1 MCLTSKRYNSREKRN
16 IAMKP
21 LIAKKDMTVYKILKK
36 FNLRSPYKNFR
47 YEKGFHYYED
57 KKLVPRIGINIGYYF
72 TVNEGLH
79 CFKDKIKAI
88 NYMDVWLNDC
98 EIHEMIIPKD
108 SKYFI
113 GSNGDI
119 ATDNL
124 IFPL

>member
-1 MCLTSKRYNSREKRN
+1 MCLTSKRYNTEKERN

-21 LIAKKDMTVYKILKK
+21 LIAKKDFKVYKILQE
-36 FNLRSPYKNFR
+36 FTLRSPYKNFK

-57 KKLVPRIGINIGYYF
+57 KKLVPRIGINMGYYF
-72 TVNEGLH
+72 VVNEGLH

-88 NYMDVWLNDC
+88 NYMNGWLFNC
-98 EIHEMIIPKD
+98 KIYEMIIPKG

-113 GSNGDI
+113 GYDGDI